1 MKKLIALLFL
11 SLLVSQVNAVM
22 MPINSRAESSAVAI
36 PGHDH
41 CQDASLVSVSED
53 GKSSSNAN
61 VAHYCC
67 AVVAI
72 LVIPPEFSASNQV
85 DVYLQ
90 GNVSRPASNIV
101 ESIYKP
107 PRNYL

>member
-1 MKKLIALLFL
+1 
-11 SLLVSQVNAVM
+11 M
-22 MPINSRAESSAVAI
+22 MPIDSRAAAI

-85 DVYLQ
+85 DVHLQ
-90 GNVSRPASNIV
+90 GNVSTPASNIV

-107 PRNYL
+107 PRNYP